1 MRNKLNQKFL
11 KEKMAIIFVFLSAFV
26 VRLYRIT
33 WEPLHIDEYAQAN
46 VYSLPLDKLT
56 SMAFSWGRHPPLDF
70 YVGKIMASIFGFST
84 LTLRLPSA
92 IFGALAS
99 LLIFLFLQNVLDK
112 KAALI
117 GAFFSIVWFPAIF
130 YSQYV
135 RPYSIFLCFF
145 ALSIYLLTRLTYDS
159 RATKFFYASLTILIW
174 TRGGDGVIAS
184 VLIWM
189 IYLYR
194 IYKKPMNALQIKWGL
209 FFISNLVIVFIAMNS
224 SNHSII
230 FTDLDTLQTRVM
242 NFPNFWLNLVDYG
255 QIKFSLLIGLTLT
268 ILLLSKQ
275 LRHRVG
281 WIYFIV
287 IMHSFASI
295 FFLGVFSNQGI
306 YPRYQVIY
314 LLLISTSI
322 GIVYNYIS
330 SIKSKI
336 RYVIISLLL
345 VTLVYTLIISH
356 AERNRIHNYSYDRI
370 NMKIKTV
377 TNQVAFILGGPNQY
391 LPGWPQIENELLGN
405 VPIWLPEYAI
415 NLDRKAEGL
424 IIFAKP
430 DEGLGFLPVV
440 TTLER
445 YQLKANSID
454 TFRSDAI
461 HYERIED
468 GLLTVES
475 IEGKDLRNY
484 WIDLALMKFYFLNND
499 ANELKTRVNNF
510 CNSYNLQTSLDLGPA
525 WGQWGTQITLAMLL
539 QKNNILLDCNIK
551 TYGRNNVG

>member
-1 MRNKLNQKFL
+1 
-11 KEKMAIIFVFLSAFV
+11 MAIIFVFLSAFV